1 MALYRLGDQTYKNL
15 KYPDE
20 IWRGKTD
27 ISYLLPEPWPELCR
41 VSSKS
46 ENSLYIWF
54 FGKFVVEGSGTVQV
68 NYPYESEPRQHVLD
82 VKNVNLAEIPF
93 MRVEA
98 VGKNFRGWFD
108 FQENLLWKWPVLI
121 IDQWIFP
128 DVTTFYAKFGE

>member
-27 ISYLLPEPWPELCR
+27 ISYLLPEPW
-41 VSSKS
+41 
-46 ENSLYIWF
+46 F

-68 NYPYESEPRQHVLD
+68 NYPYESDPRQHILD
-82 VKNVNLAEIPF
+82 AKNVNLAEIPF